1 MGVLF
6 FFLYVFLFDGGIL
19 FISHQG
25 RRRKGKEGDRVWL
38 VDGARGVSR
47 FCVRPFQTDFQ
58 LLVNTHLKCRQQ
70 QERRQQTEGLTV
82 LFFFLFSCVRF
93 RSIASSSTSGPSSWL
108 TWLTWCAVILSRY
121 FRRDSDTLAHLLTLK
136 KSRSFFSRLDIE
148 CWWPRLFLDCLI
160 SIWIEKEKRF
170 SREKNREPWRRSRL
184 LIYAG
189 RPSCCAVHKM
199 LKDKKKK
206 KKRKEELPRKLLDT
220 MEKKG
225 EKEGGMERDRVYT
238 HPSSFFGE

>member
-82 LFFFLFSCVRF
+82 LFFFFFLAFVFVQLRHRQQVVRVVDSLDWRDALSYYLGTSGVTVTRWLICSHLRSHVLFSLA
-93 RSIASSSTSGPSSWL
+93 SILNADGRVFFLIVW
-108 TWLTWCAVILSRY
+108 
-121 FRRDSDTLAHLLTLK
+121 FQFELK
-136 KSRSFFSRLDIE
+136 KRSVSVG
-148 CWWPRLFLDCLI
+148 
-160 SIWIEKEKRF
+160 KRIG
-170 SREKNREPWRRSRL
+170 SHDG
-184 LIYAG
+184 G
-189 RPSCCAVHKM
+189 RAC
-199 LKDKKKK
+199 
-206 KKRKEELPRKLLDT
+206 
-220 MEKKG
+220 
-225 EKEGGMERDRVYT
+225 
-238 HPSSFFGE
+238 